1 MPSRTFAARLAALE
15 QLERTHQLRELPAFV
30 CVHTLDWEA
39 YTDVTTP
46 RALVDAIADAYDLST
61 GAKVYVNA
69 CLCWGVGSCRV
80 CDDAPFIGETRYDLT
95 T

>member
-1 MPSRTFAARLAALE
+1 MSRTFAARLAALE
-15 QLERTHQLRELPAFV
+15 QLERTHKLLELPAFV
-30 CVHTLDWEA
+30 CVHHLDWEA
-39 YTDVTTP
+39 YLDPTTP
-46 RALVDAIADAYDLST
+46 ADLRAAIADAYDLST